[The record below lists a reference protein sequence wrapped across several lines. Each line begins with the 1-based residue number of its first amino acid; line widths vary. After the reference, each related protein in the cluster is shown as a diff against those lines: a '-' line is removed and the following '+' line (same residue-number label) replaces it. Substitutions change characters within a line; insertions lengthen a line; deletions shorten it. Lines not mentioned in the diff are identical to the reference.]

1 MIFKEEKTTT
11 RIDYEKITIELMKTI
26 RKEFKDIRPEELL
39 TLSGS
44 FLTTLILSTVDTLDF
59 MNLQREQQERNN
71 TIKNV
76 RIDKTRAALNL
87 CDTISET
94 IKDTIKY
101 MYETEKL
108 I

>member
-26 RKEFKDIRPEELL
+26 RKECKDIRPEELL

-59 MNLQREQQERNN
+59 MNLQREQERNN
-71 TIKNV
+71 TLKNV

-94 IKDTIKY
+94 IKDTIK
-101 MYETEKL
+101 
-108 I
+108 